1 MQRTCRLVGLLTVVS
16 ALSCRGR
23 DSVTL
28 TLENVGPVSLDS
40 VVVFTTGR
48 AYPVGTLAGGRSR
61 RIRIGA
67 NGESHIEIEHGA
79 RSRRRLRVGTYFEAG
94 FGGKIDVR
102 LTADSIVAIADSITI

>member
-23 DSVTL
+23 DSITL

-40 VVVFTTGR
+40 VVVYTTGR

-67 NGESHIEIEHGA
+67 NGESHIEIEHGT

-94 FGGKIDVR
+94 FGGKINVR